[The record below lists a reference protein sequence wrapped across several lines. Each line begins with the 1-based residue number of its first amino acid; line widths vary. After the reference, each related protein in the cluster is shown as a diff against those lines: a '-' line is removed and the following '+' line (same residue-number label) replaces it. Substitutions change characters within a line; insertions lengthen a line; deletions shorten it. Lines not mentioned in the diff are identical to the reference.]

1 MDHDGTLCDGEEG
14 NTSPPLNKALTR
26 VNPSRYWC
34 FTVYNMSVND
44 VIDALERGTRYVI
57 GEEICPSTKK
67 LHLQCFM
74 ISEKRI
80 RPLEK
85 YSALKAHWER
95 MKGTVRQAAEYC
107 MKDGKFVTKGLEEYV
122 EFWSIDEVIQ
132 EVLKVRKAEVWP
144 FLYKCMFVTKK
155 IKLLKG
161 ERSQK
166 EYCQMIMDLAY
177 PEGSFN
183 WDDSCPVS
191 TGKVD
196 LSLLKL

>member
-1 MDHDGTLCDGEEG
+1 MAHDGTLCVGEEG
-14 NTSPPLNKALTR
+14 NTSPPPNKALTR

-44 VIDALERGTRYVI
+44 VIAVLERGTRYVI
-57 GEEICPSTKK
+57 GEEICPSTGK
-67 LHLQCFM
+67 LHLQCFL

-85 YSALKAHWER
+85 YAALKAHWER

-107 MKDGKFVTKGLEEYV
+107 MKDGKYVEKGLGEYV
-122 EFWSIDEVIQ
+122 EFWSVDEVVQ
-132 EVLKVRKAEVWP
+132 EVLKLKRKKVLP
-144 FLYKCMFVTKK
+144 FLYNSMFVTKK

-161 ERSQK
+161 EKQQK

-177 PEGSFN
+177 PEKSFN

-191 TGKVD
+191 TGMVD
-196 LSLLKL
+196 LSLLNL